1 MNLSFAFRLLSSVF
15 CRLSSVTELALFF
28 RGPKT
33 ANFSYSFYIKE
44 LTTILTLQKLALFCK
59 KKLICRILST
69 NVEQTMATSAMA
81 NSGIFDFCT
90 VILHF
95 DF

>member
-28 RGPKT
+28 RGLKT

-44 LTTILTLQKLALFCK
+44 LTTILTLQKLALFCIK
-59 KKLICRILST
+59 TGKFVEHSRLLSSKPWQQVPRLT
-69 NVEQTMATSAMA
+69 AE
-81 NSGIFDFCT
+81 F
-90 VILHF
+90 
-95 DF
+95 